1 MVLVDG
7 DVTSDVVDFYMT
19 WIACMLREIELMTF
33 SRVHLYML
41 YRLATKITDATVLKF
56 STTGYKYGLSSTSS

>member
-19 WIACMLREIELMTF
+19 WIACMLREIELTTL
-33 SRVHLYML
+33 SGVHLYWL
-41 YRLATKITDATVLKF
+41 YIYIYRLITPPNYKDILKGKKVAF
-56 STTGYKYGLSSTSS
+56 KSL